1 MLSPYTLQQT
11 FFSKKLGGAQN
22 DSQLVKTV
30 RTVECGPCAPLA
42 VFRKETLPASGLGD
56 RVALVTGAGSGIGRS
71 VCEAL
76 AAQGA
81 RVVAADWNLD
91 AAAQTVSQLP
101 AGAER
106 HLALH
111 VDVSVPESV
120 VSLFDRIR
128 GYTELPPVSIVIC
141 CAGVNRADSLL
152 DMELDAFDRV
162 LAVNLRGTFLT
173 VQAAAKEMLARG
185 VRTGSVVTVS
195 SIVARTGL
203 RCHGAYAASKAA
215 VVALTKTAAAELAAH
230 GIRCNAVL
238 PGFTETAMTADVGD
252 KDRAHVVARTPL
264 GRAARPEEIA
274 RAIRFLCDDADSSFV
289 TGAAIEVTGGLSM

>member
-1 MLSPYTLQQT
+1 MCPARCSPQE
-11 FFSKKLGGAQN
+11 A
-22 DSQLVKTV
+22 
-30 RTVECGPCAPLA
+30 
-42 VFRKETLPASGLGD
+42 LPASGLEE

-76 AAQGA
+76 AAHGA
-81 RVVAADWNLD
+81 RVVAADCNLD
-91 AAAQTVSQLP
+91 AATQTVSQLP

-106 HLALH
+106 HLALYL
-111 VDVSVPESV
+111 DVCSPESV
-120 VSLFDRIR
+120 GSLFDRIR
-128 GYTELPPVSIVIC
+128 GCTELPPVSIVVC
-141 CAGVNRADSLL
+141 CAGVNREDSLL

-215 VVALTKTAAAELAAH
+215 VVALTKTAATELAAH